1 MSKNEIQDLKQKF
14 EKIFNSFI
22 HLLKLYVNSIVAF
35 KYESG
40 LCTNIIIGIDSY
52 TNFCINI
59 SSEEIHFYFYKYID
73 TFYYS
78 SKRNNSEMYEF
89 NKIYTDPYIIRH
101 LYANKD
107 ETHRVIK

>member
-73 TFYYS
+73 TFIIHLKEIIVKCMNLIKFIQILIS
-78 SKRNNSEMYEF
+78 LD
-89 NKIYTDPYIIRH
+89 IYM
-101 LYANKD
+101 L
-107 ETHRVIK
+107 IKMKHIG